1 MRWFKMRV
9 CKVSVP
15 VRDGVGWRRDLPL
28 EGSGAGLPA
37 GTHVPLGWA
46 LRFLGACLC
55 KWFRHVKFQFK
66 YFFNSLS
73 WSAPYLFIW
82 GQTQLPGA
90 MTCATSNSLQIPGS
104 PIFEELT
111 HFFFFL
117 KFLLKK
123 VNGWP
128 CLLKR
133 YLRTNLYTCPFIWHL
148 WRLERTPDN
157 TA

>member
-1 MRWFKMRV
+1 MWTPLFMRWFKMRV
-9 CKVSVP
+9 CKVSLP

-28 EGSGAGLPA
+28 EGSGAGLPT

-117 KFLLKK
+117 NSSSKK
-123 VNGWP
+123 WMAGLVYSRGISGQIYIHAP
-128 CLLKR
+128 SFD
-133 YLRTNLYTCPFIWHL
+133 TCGV
-148 WRLERTPDN
+148 
-157 TA
+157 